1 MQVGALR
8 DIKRDMALRRN
19 SLHKQLV
26 HELEDRVF
34 VSVGIPKGTSGNP
47 DDPEGDEDDSRSLSD
62 SLIRS
67 RARLFQAIF
76 CSPLLHVL
84 KAVVWKWTTSNV
96 AHHLSIMLLC
106 TS

>member
-34 VSVGIPKGTSGNP
+34 VSMGNQKGTSANP
-47 DDPEGDEDDSRSLSD
+47 DDPEGDEDDSRSLSN

-67 RARLFQAIF
+67 KARLLRVTLRSLLDGRASCVD
-76 CSPLLHVL
+76 CSRTEV
-84 KAVVWKWTTSNV
+84 NRM
-96 AHHLSIMLLC
+96 HHIS
-106 TS
+106 

>member
-34 VSVGIPKGTSGNP
+34 VSVGVQKGTSGNP

-67 RARLFQAIF
+67 TARLFQTVF
-76 CSPLLHVL
+76 CSLLQHVMI
-84 KAVVWKWTTSNV
+84 AVVWKWTTSNV
-96 AHHLSIMLLC
+96 THHFL
-106 TS
+106 

>member
-34 VSVGIPKGTSGNP
+34 VSVGTPKGTSGNP
-47 DDPEGDEDDSRSLSD
+47 DDPEGDEDDSRSLSN

-67 RARLFQAIF
+67 TARLLRVIF
-76 CSPLLHVL
+76 RSFLDGSASCDSSGIEVNR
-84 KAVVWKWTTSNV
+84 T
-96 AHHLSIMLLC
+96 HHIS
-106 TS
+106 